1 MSGSKLLSSA
11 NTIEGTK
18 KASRETGKKFLLP
31 KAFRG
36 CSVKSC
42 LYFRNRKVPGPE
54 NHKSNGRILEKRF
67 INTDNYDSS
76 KNSKNSKL

>member
-1 MSGSKLLSSA
+1 MCGSKLLSSA
-11 NTIEGTK
+11 NTIEGTRT
-18 KASRETGKKFLLP
+18 ASRETGKEFLLP
-31 KAFRG
+31 KALRG